1 MEDDS
6 GYHRKVQTSV
16 TNFLYCGD
24 DWLLLKRGA
33 HKRVDPNR
41 LNGIGG
47 RIEPGEDPL
56 AAVIR
61 ETKEETGYDITP
73 ADIELTTLGRLEGG
87 YAEDWVMYFFRTKVD
102 KKLMP
107 HGTKTD
113 DGEFLW
119 LNKDAV
125 LDSEY
130 ELVDDLNY
138 CFKDIVEGTTISF
151 FNATMNMEEKME
163 SIRLSRLDR

>member
-6 GYHRKVQTSV
+6 RYHRKVQTSV
-16 TNFLYCGD
+16 TNFIYCGD
-24 DWLLLKRGA
+24 EWLFLKRGP
-33 HKRVDPNR
+33 HKRVDPDR

-47 RIEPGEDPL
+47 RIEHEEDPL

-61 ETKEETGYDITP
+61 ETKEETGYQIEPEQIT
-73 ADIELTTLGRLEGG
+73 LTTLGRLHGG
-87 YAEDWVMYFFRTKVD
+87 YPEDWVMYFFRTRVD
-102 KKLMP
+102 KKLVE

-119 LNKDAV
+119 LKPNEVFAGG
-125 LDSEY
+125 Y

-138 CFKDIVEGTTISF
+138 CFKDIVDGTTIGF
-151 FNATMNMEEKME
+151 FNATMNDEEKME
-163 SIRLSRLDR
+163 SIRMSKLER